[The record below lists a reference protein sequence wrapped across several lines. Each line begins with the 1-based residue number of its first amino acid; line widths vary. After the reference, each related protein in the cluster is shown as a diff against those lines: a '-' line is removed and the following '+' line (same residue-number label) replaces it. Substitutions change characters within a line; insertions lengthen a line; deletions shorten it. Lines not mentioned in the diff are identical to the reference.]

1 MKLVSVVLDIPTQ
14 ALDSTFTYAVVE
26 NENDRIRLSE
36 AALKANQSTNIQ
48 TAHRQS
54 SKSPK
59 PLQASL
65 DELFGE
71 PGGSASLDSFD
82 KAVTDEAVASEDAF
96 VLEIGCAVLVPFGNR
111 NAVGFVVD
119 IKELSPS
126 DPFPDQVNPAKLKEI
141 DSVISKPYFTKI
153 GAECASFLAQRY
165 IAPFSSSIR
174 LFMPPGGIPK
184 IEKIQGVWQLTKP
197 LIHEVDERWVVRL
210 DVADSFSPRKG
221 AVKQEQVLEALRQ
234 GDLRVSELTAEYG
247 SITPTLNS
255 LEKKGVIRIE
265 QRRRLRAPL
274 DCSEVFSARVG
285 KRPSLT
291 KDQQNALS
299 VIEKA
304 AQTQKGEVVLV
315 DGVTGSGK
323 TEVYLCAIEQALMQG
338 KGAIVLVPEISL
350 TPQTV
355 ARFRGR
361 FGDLVAVLHSR
372 MSQGER
378 YDQWDAIR
386 SGVARVVV
394 GARSALFAPMDSV
407 GIIIIDEE
415 HESSYKQD
423 QAPRYVTR
431 DVAEWLARA
440 HGAVMVLG
448 SATPSLEA
456 LARCKSDSAWHR
468 VEMPARA
475 NGKPLPAIQV
485 VDMAHEFGGG
495 NRSMFSRAL
504 QAALFEVLERKEKA
518 VLMLNQRGFAQFL
531 LCRDCGFV
539 PTCVSCSTSLTYHER
554 EAKLVCH
561 HCGFEQRVPV
571 TCPKCGSPY
580 LKRFG
585 AGTQRVESELRS
597 LLAECDCEIIRM
609 DADTT
614 ARKGDHQRLLEQF
627 ASAGAAVLLGTQM
640 IAKGLDFDEVTLV
653 GVINADTMLKLPD
666 FRSAERTFDLIEQV
680 AGRAGRAEKPGKVI
694 VQTYSASDPAIK
706 AASRYDRQLFLDKEL
721 ELRKGLGY
729 PPFVRLANVLVWG
742 KDEDRVKQ
750 VAHEL
755 YADLSALIPSQAGL
769 EQTTPKQTV
778 SKQDVSRQ
786 DVSQGSCSASWL
798 LLPPTPC
805 VLERLKGSWRYH
817 LVIKAPSTS
826 SIADYVGQYF
836 RERKPEPDVRVSI
849 DIDPINLL

>member
-26 NENDRIRLSE
+26 NENDRIRLFE
-36 AALKANQSTNIQ
+36 AAIKANQSTDVQ
-48 TAHRQS
+48 TTIRQS
-54 SKSPK
+54 PKSSK

-71 PGGSASLDSFD
+71 HTVEASLDSFD
-82 KAVTDEAVASEDAF
+82 KAATDETVVSEDAF

-111 NAVGFVVD
+111 KAVGFVVD
-119 IKELSPS
+119 IKELLSD
-126 DPFPDQVNPAKLKEI
+126 DPFPDQVNPAILKEI

-184 IEKIQGVWQLTKP
+184 MEKIQGVWQLTKP

-210 DVADSFSPRKG
+210 DAADSFSPRKG
-221 AVKQEQVLEALRQ
+221 AVKQERVLDALRQ

-247 SITPTLNS
+247 SITSTLNS

-291 KDQQNALS
+291 KDQQHALS

-323 TEVYLCAIEQALMQG
+323 TEVYLCAIEQALIQG

-394 GARSALFAPMDSV
+394 GARSALFAPMDNV

-468 VEMPARA
+468 VEMPKRA

-539 PTCVSCSTSLTYHER
+539 PSCVSCSTSLTYHER

-597 LLAECDCEIIRM
+597 LLTECECEIIRM

-627 ASAGAAVLLGTQM
+627 ASSGAAVLLGTQM

-680 AGRAGRAEKPGKVI
+680 AGRAGRADKLGKVI

-721 ELRKGLGY
+721 GLRKGLGY

-755 YADLSALIPSQAGL
+755 YADLSAFIPSQAGL
-769 EQTTPKQTV
+769 AQNTPKQTAL
-778 SKQDVSRQ
+778 KQDVSQQ
-786 DVSQGSCSASWL
+786 DASQESRSASWL